1 MALLF
6 KKKNGQYIISF
17 LKSAFTLKNPGTV
30 KIRLE
35 ITFRIHGH
43 GLSIN
48 HKETIVPFS
57 NKLAFDLIQLFC

>member
-1 MALLF
+1 MVLLF

-35 ITFRIHGH
+35 ITFHGH
-43 GLSIN
+43 GLSIT
-48 HKETIVPFS
+48 HKETIIPFS

>member
-1 MALLF
+1 MVLLF
-6 KKKNGQYIISF
+6 KKNGQYIISF

-43 GLSIN
+43 GLSITY
-48 HKETIVPFS
+48 KETIIPFS